1 MFYSTTKKKVRSLMK
16 FHFYILFLILIST
29 SSFFAQEDERIELS
43 SITFT
48 GNETFS
54 DADLREVIQSEEN
67 PFWLWTF
74 LNSFT
79 FLGSPPN
86 YFDSTT
92 ISIDVISLKSFYA
105 VNGFFKTEISYSF
118 EIDTAGRSADLTYFI
133 KENSP
138 FNYNS
143 VEYPGLE
150 KLDNFAKSNISE
162 YMDYSVGERY
172 SQEKVQ
178 KNNDAIITYLKNNG
192 YMFANYDSSIVKI
205 DTVKSKID
213 LMNYFTTESYYR
225 YSDIK
230 IDKTGESSSQ
240 VSFNLI
246 KYITNINIGDP
257 YKEDELAKSRLRLA
271 RTSLFSSI
279 NLKGVSVDSATGKAQ
294 LQITGTVTPLNE
306 LSPEVFADNEQ
317 GYFNIGVGASY
328 VRKNFLGDARK
339 LTIRST
345 FKVNNIANLNFD
357 SQYFSETFQSQV
369 ELSTILEQ
377 PFLFSRNLSGR
388 LELYLKSYNI
398 ETVDYQNYGANF
410 NTAFDMPSYTF
421 INLLS
426 PYLRFDRLSY
436 TIPEV
441 NDTLSFNAKTFTS
454 SLGAELGSTKTN
466 ALFYPTEGNI
476 ISLIT
481 ELSSANV
488 NWDARNF
495 QTTEKIKTIDSL
507 GFYLK
512 LQLTLGFYFS
522 VSRDDQTVFATKF
535 KSGYIQMLKGGQGL
549 VSPNQTFFA
558 GGSNS
563 VRGWRSRE
571 LIPPDNFAPED
582 LYPPSLNEQLKIR
595 GGTFLLEGSFEY
607 RRRFVKDFGFVFFL
621 DYGNTWNGV
630 SQFVWNEVAV
640 AIGTGFRYYSPIA
653 PFRIDFGFKLY
664 DPKDLKY
671 IYDVPFLETMVVN
684 FGIGEAF

>member
-1 MFYSTTKKKVRSLMK
+1 MK
-16 FHFYILFLILIST
+16 FNFYIFILILCFV
-29 SSFFAQEDERIELS
+29 SSNFAQEDDRIELS
-43 SITFT
+43 SITFE

-54 DADLREVIQSEEN
+54 DADLKAVIQSEEN
-67 PFWLWTF
+67 PMWLWTF

-86 YFDSTT
+86 YFDSSS

-105 VNGFFKTEISYSF
+105 VNGFFKAEISYSF
-118 EIDTAGRSADLTYFI
+118 VIDTIGKSADLTYSI

-138 FNYNS
+138 FDYNS
-143 VEYPGLE
+143 VKFPGLE
-150 KLDNFAKSNISE
+150 KLNDWIKSNISD
-162 YMDYSVGERY
+162 YMDYAVGERY
-172 SQEKVQ
+172 TQQKVQ
-178 KNNDAIITYLKNNG
+178 NNNDKIVTYIKNNG
-192 YMFANYDSSIVKI
+192 YLYANYDSSIVKI
-205 DTVKSKID
+205 DTINSKID
-213 LMNYFTTESYYR
+213 LLNYYTPGDFYKYG
-225 YSDIK
+225 DIQ
-230 IDKTGESSSQ
+230 INKTGESSSE
-240 VSFNLI
+240 VSYDLI
-246 KYITNINIGDP
+246 KYITNINVGDT
-257 YKEDELAKSRLRLA
+257 YREDEISKSRLRLA
-271 RTSLFSSI
+271 RTGLFSSI
-279 NLKGVSVDSATGKAQ
+279 NLKAVREDSLAGKAQ

-339 LTIRST
+339 LTIRAS
-345 FKVNNIANLNFD
+345 FKVNDISNINFNQ
-357 SQYFSETFQSQV
+357 QYFSETFQSQV

-377 PFLFSRNLSGR
+377 PFLFGRNVAGR

-398 ETVDYQNYGANF
+398 KSVDYQNFGANF
-410 NTAFDMPSYTF
+410 NTVVDMPTYTF

-426 PYLRFDRLSY
+426 PYLRFDRLNY
-436 TIPEV
+436 KIPLV
-441 NDTLSFNAKTFTS
+441 TDTLSISPSTFTS
-454 SLGAELGSTKTN
+454 SLGVELGSTKTN
-466 ALFYPTEGNI
+466 DLFYPTAGNI
-476 ISLIT
+476 LSLIT

-488 NWDARNF
+488 KWDIRNVY
-495 QTTEKIKTIDSL
+495 TNLSELSIDSL
-507 GFYLK
+507 GYYLK

-522 VSRDDQTVFATKF
+522 ISRDNLTVFATKF
-535 KSGYIQMLKGGQGL
+535 KSGYIRMLSGGQGL

-571 LIPPDNFAPED
+571 LIPPDEFTN
-582 LYPPSLNEQLKIR
+582 LYPVSLNEQLKIR

-607 RRRFVKDFGFVFFL
+607 RRRFEKDYGFVLFL
-621 DYGNTWNGV
+621 DYGNTWNGPD
-630 SQFVWNEVAV
+630 QFEWNEVAV

-671 IYDVPFLETMVVN
+671 IYDVPFLQTMVIN